1 MSDVRRGGGASG
13 CETTNGRTKGASGPM
28 RPAHVRGAPGFGGR
42 CFGVR
47 GKAMRRVMR
56 LAMRLESRGAVGPT
70 RRSRRHSAPS

>member
-1 MSDVRRGGGASG
+1 
-13 CETTNGRTKGASGPM
+13 M

-47 GKAMRRVMR
+47 GKAMRLAMR
-56 LAMRLESRGAVGPT
+56 LVMRLESRGAVGPT

>member
-1 MSDVRRGGGASG
+1 
-13 CETTNGRTKGASGPM
+13 TKGASGPM

-47 GKAMRRVMR
+47 GKAMRLAMRLVMR
-56 LAMRLESRGAVGPT
+56 LVMRLESRGVVGPT